1 MAFRTGKV
9 IIAKNIKLDKE
20 YKDILTYNESQM
32 LALVQTNQ
40 VATTTNCSFLDI
52 NKNVIDTNFSYA
64 NALKCNYMAIENPTY
79 SNKWFFAFIDKV
91 QYINNN
97 TTRIYYTIDVWSTW
111 RDYITY
117 TDTFVVREHVSD
129 DTIGLHTVPE
139 NLELGDYTTSQACV
153 KMLNNPADFYICM
166 AVTEHPDGAFAPNTN
181 HRTYNGVFGG
191 FEYIVCKTASDCE
204 NAIKMYDKADKI
216 DSLIYLFMIPKDLS
230 AISDA
235 IQATWSMTGVS
246 NATVYYLAGSSDA
259 DTIGILNGTMPTKL
273 GNNFVPKNNKL
284 YTYPF
289 SFMNLANNSGQTIPF
304 RYEDFDIDEDT
315 HERLI
320 SFWIDAVITPGMSMK
335 AIPLFYKHINQNY
348 NYGVTLGKLPVCS
361 WNSDVYLNWLTEN
374 GLNTSLMLIGEGV
387 GLATS
392 VATGNAV
399 GAVMATSSILNTL
412 NQMTIAERTPNQAR
426 GNTNAGDVN
435 FGELYDGGITLYY
448 MSIKDEYAKIIDDY
462 FTIRGYKVNSLK
474 VPNFN
479 TRPIFNYVQISSDSN
494 IGYSNSNTYN
504 INASDMD
511 IINDIFRKGT
521 TLWHNHANIGNYSLD
536 NRIVS

>member
-111 RDYITY
+111 RDYITF
-117 TDTFVVREHVSD
+117 TDAFVIREHVSD

-166 AVTEHPDGAFAPNTN
+166 AVTELPNGTFTPNSN

-191 FEYIVCKTASDCE
+191 FEYIVCKTAADCE

-216 DSLIYLFMIPKDLS
+216 DSLIYLFMIPKDLT

-235 IQATWSMTGVS
+235 THATWSMEGITS
-246 NATVYYLAGSSDA
+246 ADVYYLAGTSDA

-320 SFWIDAVITPGMSMK
+320 SFWIDAVVTPGMSMK

-374 GLNTSLMLIGEGV
+374 GLNTSLSLIGEGV
-387 GLATS
+387 GLAAS

-399 GAVMATSSILNTL
+399 GAVMATSSIINTL
-412 NQMTIAERTPNQAR
+412 NQVTIAERTPNQAR

-435 FGELYDGGITLYY
+435 FGESYDGGVTLYY

-504 INASDMD
+504 VNSSDMD
-511 IINDIFRKGT
+511 IINNIFRHGT
-521 TLWHNHANIGNYSLD
+521 TLWHNHATLGDYTLD
-536 NRIVS
+536 NRITQ